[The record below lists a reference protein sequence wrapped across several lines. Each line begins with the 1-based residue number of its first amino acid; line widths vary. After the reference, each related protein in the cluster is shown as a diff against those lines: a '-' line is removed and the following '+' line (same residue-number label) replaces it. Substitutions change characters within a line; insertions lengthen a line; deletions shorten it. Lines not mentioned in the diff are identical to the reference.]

1 MEGQCLYLLVVLVVR
16 SAPRVRAACRSGVT
30 KNYLVHG
37 SLHSSRPRGGVPGAC
52 TIIAKK
58 KITDRNSLCLAP
70 ARPVAPSTTNP
81 STHMRATTSPGSMSG
96 RDVVTTTGISFA
108 LVFATATS
116 IVAQRS
122 LMGGAGLASALSSGL
137 QSGQRWGR
145 VSAGFNG
152 GRSLAQGQGANAIAC
167 TMAGAVAG
175 GALGASAISQ
185 IPQRAALF
193 CALAV
198 TAEHAFPPALKRA
211 KLAIDAEM
219 NQRQELF
226 ARRPS
231 MKPRSHKRVESKPSN
246 PLVRVKQLVEELN
259 GELGHMQR

>member
-1 MEGQCLYLLVVLVVR
+1 
-16 SAPRVRAACRSGVT
+16 
-30 KNYLVHG
+30 
-37 SLHSSRPRGGVPGAC
+37 
-52 TIIAKK
+52 
-58 KITDRNSLCLAP
+58 
-70 ARPVAPSTTNP
+70 
-81 STHMRATTSPGSMSG
+81 MRATTSPGSMSG

-152 GRSLAQGQGANAIAC
+152 GRSLAQWQGANAIAC